1 MRFTVIHSGPLLT
14 WQAHT
19 IRLLLESPD
28 ATLVGRREIQATRE
42 MMRVPAALIGA
53 SAHLAHADEAE
64 APVIPQP
71 NEQDGDIDLCLAFDG
86 AAAAQAPRTRLGT
99 WLFDADGCE
108 RAPGLY
114 AFCDDRDCVEARLL
128 HIDAGGSV
136 TKLRSGVIGV
146 DRFSPAETVADVAGE
161 LSQWPAAV
169 LRSIRNGF
177 TDFEAAQP
185 PRPAHRPSATA
196 VTLAA
201 LRLGW
206 RRAVARAEKPFY
218 TYAWNIGTVS
228 KTPAQIAREKELPP
242 VSWCEAGT
250 GRFLADPFCATIDGV
265 QTVFCEELDASVNR
279 GIIVRCEIRDDAI
292 VPLERV
298 LVEPYHLSYPFVF
311 ESEGAW
317 YGIPEANQSG
327 EVALYRLDNAGRE
340 WRRQCALIPGLRGV
354 DSTVFF
360 HGEKFWL
367 MCGVSDD
374 GPNHKLFIYHADALE
389 GPWGPHLRNP
399 VKIDIRSSRPAG
411 APFMVDGAL
420 HRPAQDCTRNY
431 GRRLA
436 IQRITALDERSF
448 EEHTVAVIDPPRG
461 KYSLGL
467 HTMSAIGDS
476 TLVDGMYRTFSLR
489 AALFR
494 ARRSFRKRYR

>member
-1 MRFTVIHSGPLLT
+1 VRFMAIHSGPLVT
-14 WQAHT
+14 WQAQA
-19 IRLLLESPD
+19 IRSLLDLPD
-28 ATLVGRREIQATRE
+28 TTFVGSRKIPATRE
-42 MMRVPAALIGA
+42 MRVPAALIGA
-53 SAHLAHADEAE
+53 SARRAYVDEAQTP
-64 APVIPQP
+64 AIPRANDP
-71 NEQDGDIDLCLAFDG
+71 DGDPDLCLAFDG
-86 AAAAQAPRTRLGT
+86 AAAAEAPRTELGT

-108 RAPGLY
+108 PAPGLN
-114 AFCDDRDCVEARLL
+114 AFCDDSDFVEARLL
-128 HIDAGGSV
+128 QIDAGGAV
-136 TKLRSGVIGV
+136 RLLRSGVFGV
-146 DRFSPAETVADVAGE
+146 DRFSPEETVGGVAGE
-161 LSQWPAAV
+161 LSQWPASV
-169 LRSIRNGF
+169 LSAIRNGF
-177 TDFEAAQP
+177 TDFQAAQP
-185 PRPAHRPSATA
+185 PRPARISRGAA
-196 VTLAA
+196 VTRAV

-206 RRAVARAEKPFY
+206 RRAIARAEKPFY
-218 TYAWNIGTVS
+218 TYAWNIGTVR
-228 KTPAQIAREKELPP
+228 KTPAQIARENALPP
-242 VSWCEAGT
+242 VSWCEAGN

-279 GIIVRCEIRDDAI
+279 GIIVRCEIKENAI

-311 ESEGAW
+311 ESEGSW

-327 EVALYRLDNAGRE
+327 EVALYRLDNSGRE
-340 WRRQCALIPGLRGV
+340 WRRQCALIPGVRGV
-354 DSTVFF
+354 DSTVFS
-360 HGEKFWL
+360 HGGKFWL

-374 GPNHKLFIYHADALE
+374 GPNHKLFVYHADALE
-389 GPWGPHLRNP
+389 GPWRPHVRNP

-411 APFMVDGAL
+411 APFMLDGNL

-431 GRRLA
+431 GRRLS

-448 EEHTVAVIDPPRG
+448 EEHTIAVIDPPRG

-494 ARRSFRKRYR
+494 ARRSFRKRFR